1 MKKFLA
7 FSLAFLLI
15 VSLCACSPIP
25 RPEPSASASPTPSA
39 EASQSAEPSSLPAPS
54 EEQAEAMLPIMDSI
68 ILCWDEV
75 GYSAHNASG
84 EYVWDVL
91 YYLCVNYSDSLPSVS
106 IPESDSSALSISASD
121 ALALASC
128 FSDITELPALPEK
141 SSVSYDQQTDTY
153 RMLLSD
159 RGQTR
164 PSIQSI
170 KQETDGSA
178 TVVVEMRSMEDNAV
192 LDTFSFRLVA
202 NTQTAAGQFSL
213 RIVSAERK

>member
-1 MKKFLA
+1 MRMPCRAYSPRQTGHLLCRFFTQTRKSPFEGSGYLHKKP
-7 FSLAFLLI
+7 
-15 VSLCACSPIP
+15 CS
-25 RPEPSASASPTPSA
+25 
-39 EASQSAEPSSLPAPS
+39 
-54 EEQAEAMLPIMDSI
+54 
-68 ILCWDEV
+68 
-75 GYSAHNASG
+75 
-84 EYVWDVL
+84 
-91 YYLCVNYSDSLPSVS
+91 
-106 IPESDSSALSISASD
+106 
-121 ALALASC
+121 
-128 FSDITELPALPEK
+128 SDITELPALPEK

-202 NTQTAAGQFSL
+202 NTRTAAGQFSL